1 MAGER
6 PDTMAGAD
14 ISREPLFMTQRRRMI
29 ESYKAAGEPFSASTK
44 PYKSTVSFFYTTV
57 NYIPAASTA
66 WMIAGTGQ
74 NLDYFGYKIGD
85 NVPGNNVPAPGYR
98 SATEGD
104 TNLSKARTTNG
115 AEDFVIE
122 GMSASHSSTRLNF
135 GIGLGISPPNITDQD
150 GVGGAL
156 GALIPMVD
164 PASLYAP
171 PQVFT
176 PFNLEDAIYR
186 ALAPNIALEFQWDRG
201 KIVKIGT
208 LEQIPEGA
216 ANSYLRS
223 SGEPSTNDRYRIP
236 EGYLWRREGQPDS
249 EFIVRGTLT
258 QPVAIPILAVLGPS
272 ATTPFNV
279 LPGYTV
285 LDCVMRLHGLSVK
298 LPTRN

>member
-1 MAGER
+1 MAGS
-6 PDTMAGAD
+6 D
-14 ISREPLFMTQRRRMI
+14 IAREPLFMTQRRRMI

-44 PYKSTVSFFYTTV
+44 PYKSTVTYTFTTV
-57 NYIPAASTA
+57 NYIAAASVA
-66 WMIAGTGQ
+66 WGIANIGQ
-74 NLDYFGYKIGD
+74 AVDYFGYKIGD
-85 NVPGNNVPAPGYR
+85 TVPGNTAANSPGYR
-98 SATEGD
+98 TATEGD
-104 TNLSKARTTNG
+104 TNLSKSRTTNG

-122 GMSASHSSTRLNF
+122 GMSATHATTRINFSTGA
-135 GIGLGISPPNITDQD
+135 GIAPPGIVDDTVAEVIS
-150 GVGGAL
+150 GAVP
-156 GALIPMVD
+156 LID

-176 PFNLEDAIYR
+176 PFNLEDAMYR
-186 ALAPNIALEFQWDRG
+186 ALAPNISLEFQWDRG

-249 EFIVRGTLT
+249 EFIVRGVLT
-258 QPVAIPILAVLGPS
+258 QPVAIPLLAVLGPS

-279 LPGYTV
+279 LPGYIM